1 MNLKKSP
8 GQTGVQA
15 SQSVVGSMK
24 VVPSLIFGKISCKFS
39 LVILDP
45 RNVVSE
51 NSGTLATNGKFT
63 IVFNMLELFARRM
76 KLVWPQVSFHVKEC
90 TCKM

>member
-24 VVPSLIFGKISCKFS
+24 VVPSLIFGKISLVQLFLFQDIMYLKIQGLWLQMASLQLFS
-39 LVILDP
+39 ICWSYLP
-45 RNVVSE
+45 GGRN
-51 NSGTLATNGKFT
+51 
-63 IVFNMLELFARRM
+63 
-76 KLVWPQVSFHVKEC
+76 
-90 TCKM
+90 